1 MRDGDSSAHALT
13 SNLKSS
19 VPSQAH
25 CGSVNRMCIC
35 AVRKAHVMSVQ
46 NLRTYVLHRLID
58 RLTCAALELCMD
70 VLRSLLVSLET
81 DVQCTVVT
89 APCLFAC
96 GTEFL

>member
-1 MRDGDSSAHALT
+1 MRNGDSSAHALT

-25 CGSVNRMCIC
+25 CGSVNF

-89 APCLFAC
+89 APCSFAC